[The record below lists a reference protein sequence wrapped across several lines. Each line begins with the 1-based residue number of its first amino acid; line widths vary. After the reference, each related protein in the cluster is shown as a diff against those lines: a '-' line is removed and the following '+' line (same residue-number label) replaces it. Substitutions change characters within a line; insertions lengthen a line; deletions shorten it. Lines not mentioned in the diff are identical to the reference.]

1 MCIHFNKVKQNRL
14 DVQGLFLF
22 CSLTQLKVETASS
35 NFGVLLFQEFQPIS
49 CLAVMF
55 SPLLFSLEK
64 NRPNL
69 GQTIWHKLRFITLQ
83 ELLQD
88 TSGLCCSEGYWGHTG
103 AKQDSSK
110 PHGNFN
116 VFNEIWCYILE

>member
-1 MCIHFNKVKQNRL
+1 MCIHFNKVKKNRL

-22 CSLTQLKVETASS
+22 CSLTLLKVETASS
-35 NFGVLLFQEFQPIS
+35 NFGVLLFQEFQPIF

-69 GQTIWHKLRFITLQ
+69 GQTIWHKLRLITLQ

-88 TSGLCCSEGYWGHTG
+88 TSGLCCSEGYWGHIG
-103 AKQDSSK
+103 SKQDSSK